1 MEYIV
6 EGQDVSPEELSDES
20 WQSPGLRA
28 QEQRRAALRLAT
40 AATKPTTTPA
50 SLPSSKRVNTSPPQH
65 RRRAPLPRLPAD
77 TIHIVGRPKS
87 PVELTK
93 LQPWHLYT
101 ALLQAA
107 FLQDLPPAS
116 RDTVR
121 IHPVNNTFTL
131 SVADSARAQAY
142 LRITSLT
149 VSGNTFTVHLYA
161 PPPDDALRGI
171 LYHAFDDFTDQAI
184 LEDLQASNPTLSV
197 VGGRRMGKAPHILVT
212 LMEPKLPR
220 WIFYHGVQL
229 RLLPFR
235 NKVEACY
242 NCRSTGHRTDVCP
255 KPRQERCHRCGAA
268 HPTPPEGSPPTC
280 NPRCIVC
287 NGNHSTYSSNCK
299 HRYVQRPQRQKA
311 PAPDTH
317 PPPQQPV
324 PPAAVVRSSQQ
335 AASGP
340 SPAPPPKSV
349 TASPPPVPA
358 VPKPTSQPM
367 NSTWPRGA
375 PGLPSEPQVVALQQ
389 ENASLRQQVT
399 AQSAQIA
406 AQKTQIDS
414 LQAKLQALEEK
425 LESAITVKSSLP
437 STICSSSDMDVQ
449 TPEGCTGKRRR
460 PNTPLESLHFSE
472 EVQVSIK
479 TALVDLEERLDSR
492 FNSVHQL
499 LTAQHEALNSLRTD
513 FAAYPP
519 ATSFQSLQS
528 TSDALVPEPLVTYHD
543 ITQHYRLERY
553 FYSHPHSSL
562 PKRSEIAW
570 RRLQTRTFPCPLV
583 FSYMHPG
590 AIDPRCCLC
599 GNVASLNHILWGCPE
614 DPPPADLLCSPP
626 TEGQWEALLSS
637 NDIDIQT
644 RVLKRAEE
652 VIEKHSLA
660 AFVA

>member
-40 AATKPTTTPA
+40 AAAKPTTTPA

-324 PPAAVVRSSQQ
+324 PPAAVGRSSQQ

-528 TSDALVPEPLVTYHD
+528 TVDS
-543 ITQHYRLERY
+543 
-553 FYSHPHSSL
+553 
-562 PKRSEIAW
+562 
-570 RRLQTRTFPCPLV
+570 LQTAMLGSIRAKLPLHARTTT
-583 FSYMHPG
+583 SSG
-590 AIDPRCCLC
+590 AARTSQTP
-599 GNVASLNHILWGCPE
+599 V
-614 DPPPADLLCSPP
+614 
-626 TEGQWEALLSS
+626 EATSS
-637 NDIDIQT
+637 AVKNG
-644 RVLKRAEE
+644 
-652 VIEKHSLA
+652 
-660 AFVA
+660 

>member
-1 MEYIV
+1 M
-6 EGQDVSPEELSDES
+6 
-20 WQSPGLRA
+20 
-28 QEQRRAALRLAT
+28 
-40 AATKPTTTPA
+40 
-50 SLPSSKRVNTSPPQH
+50 
-65 RRRAPLPRLPAD
+65 
-77 TIHIVGRPKS
+77 IHVVGRTKS
-87 PVELTK
+87 PVELTH
-93 LQPWHLYT
+93 QPWHLYT

-324 PPAAVVRSSQQ
+324 PPAAVVRSSSKQ
-335 AASGP
+335 
-340 SPAPPPKSV
+340 
-349 TASPPPVPA
+349 
-358 VPKPTSQPM
+358 
-367 NSTWPRGA
+367 
-375 PGLPSEPQVVALQQ
+375 QVVPHQLHRP
-389 ENASLRQQVT
+389 SRLLPLRPPYQR
-399 AQSAQIA
+399 AQIA

-460 PNTPLESLHFSE
+460 PNTPLESLHFL
-472 EVQVSIK
+472 K
-479 TALVDLEERLDSR
+479 RSR
-492 FNSVHQL
+492 YPSRRPWWIL
-499 LTAQHEALNSLRTD
+499 KSGWI
-513 FAAYPP
+513 AASTPS
-519 ATSFQSLQS
+519 TSFSLHS
-528 TSDALVPEPLVTYHD
+528 TKL
-543 ITQHYRLERY
+543 
-553 FYSHPHSSL
+553 
-562 PKRSEIAW
+562 
-570 RRLQTRTFPCPLV
+570 
-583 FSYMHPG
+583 
-590 AIDPRCCLC
+590 
-599 GNVASLNHILWGCPE
+599 
-614 DPPPADLLCSPP
+614 
-626 TEGQWEALLSS
+626 
-637 NDIDIQT
+637 
-644 RVLKRAEE
+644 
-652 VIEKHSLA
+652 
-660 AFVA
+660 

>member
-1 MEYIV
+1 MQPPQPGFNPATCGSAAEYLSHYRPPRRGL
-6 EGQDVSPEELSDES
+6 EQTERPPGRPPLPRRPSPSCPPLWSILSKDRTCPPRNS
-20 WQSPGLRA
+20 RTNPGSRQASAPKSNAA
-28 QEQRRAALRLAT
+28 QPCALPT

-280 NPRCIVC
+280 NPAA
-287 NGNHSTYSSNCK
+287 SSAMGITPRTVPTVNTATCSALNARRPR
-299 HRYVQRPQRQKA
+299 HLTHTPRHNSLFRPQR
-311 PAPDTH
+311 
-317 PPPQQPV
+317 
-324 PPAAVVRSSQQ
+324 
-335 AASGP
+335 
-340 SPAPPPKSV
+340 
-349 TASPPPVPA
+349 
-358 VPKPTSQPM
+358 
-367 NSTWPRGA
+367 
-375 PGLPSEPQVVALQQ
+375 
-389 ENASLRQQVT
+389 
-399 AQSAQIA
+399 
-406 AQKTQIDS
+406 
-414 LQAKLQALEEK
+414 
-425 LESAITVKSSLP
+425 
-437 STICSSSDMDVQ
+437 
-449 TPEGCTGKRRR
+449 
-460 PNTPLESLHFSE
+460 
-472 EVQVSIK
+472 
-479 TALVDLEERLDSR
+479 
-492 FNSVHQL
+492 
-499 LTAQHEALNSLRTD
+499 
-513 FAAYPP
+513 
-519 ATSFQSLQS
+519 
-528 TSDALVPEPLVTYHD
+528 
-543 ITQHYRLERY
+543 
-553 FYSHPHSSL
+553 
-562 PKRSEIAW
+562 
-570 RRLQTRTFPCPLV
+570 
-583 FSYMHPG
+583 
-590 AIDPRCCLC
+590 
-599 GNVASLNHILWGCPE
+599 
-614 DPPPADLLCSPP
+614 
-626 TEGQWEALLSS
+626 
-637 NDIDIQT
+637 
-644 RVLKRAEE
+644 
-652 VIEKHSLA
+652 
-660 AFVA
+660 

>member
-40 AATKPTTTPA
+40 AAAKPTTTPA
-50 SLPSSKRVNTSPPQH
+50 SLPSSKRVNASPPQH

-107 FLQDLPPAS
+107 CLQDLPPAS

-161 PPPDDALRGI
+161 PPPDDALMGI
-171 LYHAFDDFTDQAI
+171 LYHAFEDFTDQAI

-212 LMEPKLPR
+212 LMKPKLPR

-235 NKVEACY
+235 SKVEACY

-287 NGNHSTYSSNCK
+287 NGNHSTYCSNCK

-311 PAPDTH
+311 PVPDTH
-317 PPPQQPV
+317 PPSPQQPV
-324 PPAAVVRSSQQ
+324 PPAAAVRSSQQ

-349 TASPPPVPA
+349 TASPPPIPA
-358 VPKPTSQPM
+358 VPKPASQPM

-414 LQAKLQALEEK
+414 HQAKLQALEEK

-460 PNTPLESLHFSE
+460 PNTPIESLHLSE

-479 TALVDLEERLDSR
+479 TALVDLENR
-492 FNSVHQL
+492 F
-499 LTAQHEALNSLRTD
+499 SLH
-513 FAAYPP
+513 
-519 ATSFQSLQS
+519 S
-528 TSDALVPEPLVTYHD
+528 TKL
-543 ITQHYRLERY
+543 
-553 FYSHPHSSL
+553 
-562 PKRSEIAW
+562 
-570 RRLQTRTFPCPLV
+570 
-583 FSYMHPG
+583 
-590 AIDPRCCLC
+590 
-599 GNVASLNHILWGCPE
+599 
-614 DPPPADLLCSPP
+614 
-626 TEGQWEALLSS
+626 
-637 NDIDIQT
+637 
-644 RVLKRAEE
+644 
-652 VIEKHSLA
+652 
-660 AFVA
+660 